1 MPTKTDHEDLHAGG
15 TGQPA
20 RGVHAHREFLTA
32 AAHVLAASPQASIDD
47 VARATGVARATLY
60 RWFENREGL
69 VRAILAQ
76 LLAEAD
82 AIARA
87 GLAARD
93 TPALNVLQSMAGDCL
108 ALGERYRF
116 MEARIER
123 DDLGDLYA
131 KFVELIANGQ
141 ANGELR
147 GDLPAAWIV
156 AMFESTILAASKEV
170 SLGNLTRVQAE
181 YLMDRTLA
189 ILLSPDGGR
198 QASSPSR

>member
-1 MPTKTDHEDLHAGG
+1 MDLQVGDAE
-15 TGQPA
+15 QPA
-20 RGVHAHREFLTA
+20 RSVHARHEVLTA

-60 RWFENREGL
+60 RWFESREGL
-69 VRAILAQ
+69 VGAILDQ

-93 TPALNVLQSMAGDCL
+93 TPALSVIQSMAGDLL

-123 DDLGDLYA
+123 DDLGDLYS
-131 KFVELIANGQ
+131 KFVALIAEGQ
-141 ANGELR
+141 ASGELR
-147 GDLPAAWIV
+147 ADLPAEWV
-156 AMFESTILAASKEV
+156 VSMFEGTILAASKEV
-170 SLGNLTRVQAE
+170 SLGRFTRVQAE
-181 YLMDRTLA
+181 YLMDRTFA
-189 ILLSPDGGR
+189 TLLSPAAAAPG
-198 QASSPSR
+198 QA